1 MKPVPSATPTPI
13 MMVKTV
19 PSAKNPVKLGTTA
32 VTIYRMLSG
41 AKRLTAS
48 TVFLVISPLVRSR
61 KSYVTDNPRNPHRAD
76 TRMTIPVRIR
86 KITAGS
92 GSLFPTRSTVSKA
105 FWTMLFFCPSFAKT
119 IPPIMCILCPAKF
132 FCGRILYPVYHS
144 LLYRLILHS
153 DIIYG
158 ASAKKT
164 TAEFFVILTVTFRRY
179 TIFIGS

>member
-92 GSLFPTRSTVSKA
+92 GSRLSGPC
-105 FWTMLFFCPSFAKT
+105 FFSAHHLPKQFLQSCVFYVRPNS
-119 IPPIMCILCPAKF
+119 
-132 FCGRILYPVYHS
+132 FCGHILYPVYHS